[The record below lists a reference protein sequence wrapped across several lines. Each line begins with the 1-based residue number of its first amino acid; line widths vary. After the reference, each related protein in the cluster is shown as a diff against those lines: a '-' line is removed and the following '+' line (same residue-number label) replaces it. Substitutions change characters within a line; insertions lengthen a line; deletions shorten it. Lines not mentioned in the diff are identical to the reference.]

1 VARWRRGAWL
11 GAGFAVCNDAGM
23 RVRRPVLLVALVAV
37 SLLLAASCSD
47 DGGTLSDPPTTGN
60 STTTAPTD
68 GATTTTT
75 TDAPGDDAGAT
86 TTTAF
91 EPPLPETTPN
101 VSQPPDSL
109 LDGTHVVFLVEVDV
123 ANRSIVFDLVQWFY
137 RDDYDQA
144 IADGRLSADEP
155 CIELDY
161 CIVNTN
167 QATRTMRVAPGARVS
182 VVDYDDCCTF
192 RRTDDLADA
201 RDRLA
206 EGRDVFLLTAEDGE
220 LTAVDEV
227 YLS

>member
-1 VARWRRGAWL
+1 
-11 GAGFAVCNDAGM
+11 
-23 RVRRPVLLVALVAV
+23 VALA
-37 SLLLAASCSD
+37 LLASSCSD
-47 DGGTLSDPPTTGN
+47 DGDTLSEPSSTSA
-60 STTTAPTD
+60 STTTGQT
-68 GATTTTT
+68 GAATSTTALEPDDTTTTT
-75 TDAPGDDAGAT
+75 L
-86 TTTAF
+86 F

-123 ANRSIVFDLVQWFY
+123 ENRSVVFDLVQWFY

-167 QATRTMRVAPGARVS
+167 QATRTMQVTADARVS

-206 EGRDVFLLTAEDGE
+206 ESRDVFLVTAEDGE
-220 LTAVDEV
+220 ITALDEV